1 MLGNDLAV
9 TNLTSPVNE
18 YVSSQQSQ
26 DISFSVINNSV
37 NTITNASVEV
47 AVDGTVV
54 ETFDIES
61 IEPQETKT
69 TYASKPWP
77 ASRPAVTR

>member
-26 DISFSVINNSV
+26 DISF
-37 NTITNASVEV
+37 
-47 AVDGTVV
+47 
-54 ETFDIES
+54 
-61 IEPQETKT
+61 
-69 TYASKPWP
+69 
-77 ASRPAVTR
+77 